1 MLWFNFI
8 LGSNFV
14 FFCFWGI
21 VMYEFE
27 TKENKFEPRIK
38 LNLTTYTCQYSTNT
52 QVDCLK
58 ITLPNL

>member
-38 LNLTTYTCQYSTNT
+38 LNYNIYMPIQHQYPGR
-52 QVDCLK
+52 
-58 ITLPNL
+58 LP